1 VAFGG
6 GSCRRLW
13 AGVLPGVLGGGYWPW
28 HLAVAMA
35 VATGGGYDGGYWR
48 WLMAVATGG
57 G

>member
-1 VAFGG
+1 VAT
-6 GSCRRLW
+6 
-13 AGVLPGVLGGGYWPW
+13 GGGYWPW
-28 HLAVAMA
+28 LLAVAMA

>member
-1 VAFGG
+1 MAVAT
-6 GSCRRLW
+6 R
-13 AGVLPGVLGGGYWPW
+13 GGYWRW
-28 HLAVAMA
+28 LMAVAMA